1 MENYTFYYKTYD
13 GLNGIF
19 TTQEINGQIAFKQF
33 MSHLIDT
40 DRDMVDF
47 DCEITPIEV
56 NRAIL

>member
-19 TTQEINGQIAFKQF
+19 VTQETSGNVAFKNF
-33 MSHLIDT
+33 LSHLIEL

-56 NRAIL
+56 NYVI